1 MKKAS
6 EYEQHARE
14 CRALAGKMDEAEQR
28 EQLLAMA
35 EHWDSLARDRRA
47 LIERYPEVAL
57 EGEPEAREAG

>member
-6 EYEQHARE
+6 EYEQHARD
-14 CRALAGKMDEAEQR
+14 CRALAVKMDEADQR

-47 LIERYPEVAL
+47 LIERHPELAL
-57 EGEPEAREAG
+57 EGERKAG